1 MPTLQD
7 VADLAGVSKATVSK
21 VLSNTPYFT
30 EETRRKVMVAVE
42 KLDYHV
48 NFAARA
54 LSSGKTKIIA
64 VTFPYVFD
72 PIFKD
77 PHVMTILEGIESVL
91 SPAAFNIL
99 LATPKLTEHGC
110 DTAYSQLL
118 RSGYL
123 DGVIAIDNVPIA
135 SVAAE
140 ATRAGLPSVVIGYHP
155 GTSSVRCDDYL
166 GAMQLVEHLLDLSHR
181 HIGIITPPEEH
192 NLAVAERL
200 RGIEAGAQK
209 HQYVLSDFPIAFGDF
224 SIQSGAQATENLLSL
239 HPEITG
245 IIALN
250 DRMAIGAIQ
259 YIHNQGRDVPGDISV
274 VGFDNLPITEV
285 FHPPITT
292 IDQHGQQL
300 GSTAAELLIAHMDN
314 PTNSSHVVLPPTF
327 IERASTKKPHG

>member
-7 VADLAGVSKATVSK
+7 VAELAGVSKATVSK

-30 EETRRKVMVAVE
+30 EETRQKVMVAVE

-99 LATPKLTEHGC
+99 LTTPQLTEHGC
-110 DTAYSQLL
+110 DIAYSQLL

-140 ATRAGLPSVVIGYHP
+140 AKLAGLPSVVIGYH
-155 GTSSVRCDDYL
+155 TASSSVRCDDYL
-166 GAMQLVEHLLDLSHR
+166 GAMQLVEHLLDLSHKQ
-181 HIGIITPPEEH
+181 IGIITPPEED
-192 NLAVAERL
+192 NLAIAERL

-209 HQYVLSDFPIAFGDF
+209 HHRKLSDFQIALGDF
-224 SIQSGAQATENLLSL
+224 SIQSGAQAAEYLLSQ
-239 HPEITG
+239 HSNITG

-259 YIHNQGRDVPGDISV
+259 YIHNQGHNVPNDISV

-300 GSTAAELLIAHMDN
+300 GSTAAELLIAHIDD
-314 PTNSSHVVLPPTF
+314 PLNSSHVVLPPTF
-327 IERASTKKPHG
+327 IERASTKKPRD